1 VAAVAEKVM
10 AAEVRA
16 RAAGR
21 EAVVVAVVVGQAEAV
36 WGAAE
41 VTEVAAGM
49 CCDHPHNSDVLWSVS
64 DDGEGR

>member
-1 VAAVAEKVM
+1 M
-10 AAEVRA
+10 
-16 RAAGR
+16 AAGR